1 MKKRIK
7 IKLNKLY
14 ISQSVFIK
22 HTTIINRRSML
33 FYIHY
38 EIILINKHL
47 DIKKARIISCYS
59 VRFIR
64 SSNGSLD
71 YENKFSRVFHADS
84 TIMTSHT
91 YNKLTDWGREFL
103 KNGGLFGVE
112 TTTGMQLLG
121 MLNMGYLED
130 GETPE
135 VRTVDANYK
144 VIEKAG
150 TLYWERSLL
159 NSMVGT
165 DMLRD
170 EQNKT
175 FYYGSEEFITKKLQE
190 MEKTLKMD
198 DSFNNGK
205 TYMETMDDL
214 FKDVEEYKP
223 VK

>member
-1 MKKRIK
+1 
-7 IKLNKLY
+7 
-14 ISQSVFIK
+14 
-22 HTTIINRRSML
+22 ML